1 MVIEGE
7 LGFAQMREWLPQA
20 DDLAGRGCIDLAG
33 ITRMD
38 SSGAAFLLELTRR
51 ANRRGL
57 DLIFINATP
66 QSRGLLEFLQINSVL
81 RLGN

>member
-7 LGFAQMREWLPQA
+7 LSFAHMRDWLPQA
-20 DDLAGRGCIDLAG
+20 DDLATRGCIDLTG

-38 SSGAAFLLELTRR
+38 SAGVAFLLELTRR
-51 ANRRGL
+51 ANRKGL
-57 DLIFINATP
+57 DLIFINASP

-81 RLGN
+81 RLGT